1 MGRLL
6 LIILFDCKGT
16 DYQLI
21 IQRGFYRVL
30 TFYLH
35 VTYIKYESVKSII
48 IIIKNM
54 IISYTFEQILFS

>member
-30 TFYLH
+30 T
-35 VTYIKYESVKSII
+35 VK
-48 IIIKNM
+48 
-54 IISYTFEQILFS
+54 

>member
-1 MGRLL
+1 M
-6 LIILFDCKGT
+6 IKFHFVKISH
-16 DYQLI
+16 
-21 IQRGFYRVL
+21 